1 MVMVSRDHN
10 HTRKEVILVIV
21 IGCALIAF
29 AFGYYNGY
37 VMGKRDGYREYEV
50 KEAKEYYD
58 AISKLF

>member
-1 MVMVSRDHN
+1 M
-10 HTRKEVILVIV
+10 IV